1 MSIDDGMQWRTRFT
15 NIVLVNNK
23 MYPND
28 TEIKVTFQPKTNDA
42 QTQNLTFEKYKYF
55 LVKVLQNSMFIQKNE
70 KHYNFF
76 KQFNDKVID
85 FANRPIDQIV
95 GVTVFSKL
103 DAIGSDYFKI
113 EQVEIESW
121 QGENLRFII
130 NSNAPEWE
138 LIQKQKGER
147 CWWTDPGPIFSSF
160 DKNQLTWDEI
170 GFKIKEEKQ
179 FTVIKGGV

>member
-1 MSIDDGMQWRTRFT
+1 
-15 NIVLVNNK
+15 L
-23 MYPND
+23 
-28 TEIKVTFQPKTNDA
+28 
-42 QTQNLTFEKYKYF
+42 
-55 LVKVLQNSMFIQKNE
+55 
-70 KHYNFF
+70 
-76 KQFNDKVID
+76 D

-130 NSNAPEWE
+130 NANAPEWE
-138 LIQKQKGER
+138 LIESKKGEY
-147 CWWTDPGPIFSSF
+147 CWWTDPQPNFSSF
-160 DKNQLTWDEI
+160 DKNQLTWNEI